1 MSSFPT
7 RRSSDLGEVLA
18 GADPHACTEEPGEVE
33 GTVSGMLRE
42 VRDVEGRGVLVREA
56 QHGGE
61 PVLRARERERGHGWK
76 CTAPPGQPRRARRAP
91 GRSRRGTGRTSGT
104 APP

>member
-1 MSSFPT
+1 
-7 RRSSDLGEVLA
+7 
-18 GADPHACTEEPGEVE
+18 EVE

-76 CTAPPGQPRRARRAP
+76 CPAPPGQPRRARRGP
-91 GRSRRGTGRTSGT
+91 GLARRGTGRTSGT
-104 APP
+104 APTCAAVGPTRGEPAGAGPARAPCARRT